1 MQMASRVPWSRIIWE
16 RSKVSLGL
24 GSRSVDAPD
33 LALQTWIHELEGAP
47 PVKGHIAV
55 LAMRTN
61 TWFDFAAYT
70 ACWLR
75 RLGYRTTLLYSS
87 ADRERCYGRGATLR
101 ARIFANQF
109 TARLTAIP
117 DISLVDIDA
126 LPLPTQEGCLAYHA
140 WAEDM
145 APTVA
150 AYDLRVEEYDG
161 YPVEAKY
168 RKHTESCCELL
179 AKVASQ
185 AHALFTGAADERP
198 SRLVAYSGLIGVTP
212 AIGEAARRAGMD
224 VVFCE
229 AWTVKVGHMICS
241 MNQPAMIYDIP
252 AWLKLLSP
260 VWDDD
265 YQREVENFLRFQESN
280 DGGDSEWLKKYHQF
294 QRTSFTDELP
304 SELISFLENG
314 ERIFLLAPN
323 CVGDS
328 ATLRV
333 QAGFKNQ
340 REWLQAI
347 CNWFKSHPTFRLV
360 IRAHP
365 DELMLEKAGKL
376 VLRMGEVAVQ
386 VALGVPNVYVI
397 QGRESISTYGLIQVS
412 HVGLVWMSTI
422 GVDIV
427 VRGRPVLAAARP
439 KYSGLG
445 IVEEPKTREDYF
457 AILERLAREPEAP
470 TQEQREMGKKYL
482 AILSREFSYESFSAT
497 YRATGIHLS
506 GHAPRGEFETFYRML
521 AGELPIPSRPHS
533 RAEGR
538 I

>member
-1 MQMASRVPWSRIIWE
+1 M
-16 RSKVSLGL
+16 
-24 GSRSVDAPD
+24 
-33 LALQTWIHELEGAP
+33 
-47 PVKGHIAV
+47 
-55 LAMRTN
+55 
-61 TWFDFAAYT
+61 
-70 ACWLR
+70 
-75 RLGYRTTLLYSS
+75 
-87 ADRERCYGRGATLR
+87 
-101 ARIFANQF
+101 
-109 TARLTAIP
+109 
-117 DISLVDIDA
+117 
-126 LPLPTQEGCLAYHA
+126 AYHA
-140 WAEDM
+140 WAVDM

-168 RKHTESCCELL
+168 LKHTESCSELL
-179 AKVASQ
+179 AKVAAQ
-185 AHALFTGAADERP
+185 AHALFAGPADERP

-212 AIGEAARRAGMD
+212 AIGEAARRTGMD

-229 AWTVKVGHMICS
+229 GWTVKVGHMICS
-241 MNQPAMIYDIP
+241 MNQPALVYDIE
-252 AWLKLLSP
+252 AWLNLLRP
-260 VWDDD
+260 VWSDA
-265 YQREVENFLRFQESN
+265 YQREVEKFMHFQESN
-280 DGGDSEWLKKYHQF
+280 DVGDTEWLKTYHKF
-294 QRTSFTDELP
+294 QRASFSDQLP
-304 SELISFLENG
+304 KDLLSFLEG
-314 ERIFLLAPN
+314 ADRIFLLAPN

-333 QAGFKNQ
+333 QTGFENQ

-347 CNWFKSHPTFRLV
+347 CQWFKAHPTFRLV

-365 DELMLEKAGKL
+365 DELMLEKAGKM

-397 QGRESISTYGLIQVS
+397 QGREAISTYGLIQVS

-470 TQEQREMGKKYL
+470 TQEQREIGKKYL
-482 AILSREFSYESFSAT
+482 AILSREFSYESFSSS

>member
-1 MQMASRVPWSRIIWE
+1 MKTSFTTPWSRIIWE
-16 RSKVSLGL
+16 RSKVSFGL

-33 LALQTWIHELEGAP
+33 LALQTWIQELKDAP
-47 PVKGHIAV
+47 QVKGHIAV
-55 LAMRTN
+55 LAMRTS
-61 TWFDFAAYT
+61 TWFEFAAYT

-75 RLGYRTTLLYSS
+75 RLGYRTTLFYSS
-87 ADRERCYGRGATLR
+87 GERERCYGRGTTLKT
-101 ARIFANQF
+101 RIFAGHF
-109 TARLTAIP
+109 TDCLSAIP
-117 DISLVDIDA
+117 DISLVDIDT
-126 LPLPTQEGCLAYHA
+126 LPNPTQEECMAYHA
-140 WAEDM
+140 WAVDM

-168 RKHTESCCELL
+168 LKHTESCSELL
-179 AKVASQ
+179 AKVAAQ
-185 AHALFTGAADERP
+185 AHALFAGPADERP

-212 AIGEAARRAGMD
+212 AIGEAARRTGMD

-229 AWTVKVGHMICS
+229 GWTVKVGHMICS
-241 MNQPAMIYDIP
+241 MNQPALVYDIE
-252 AWLKLLSP
+252 AWLNLLRP
-260 VWDDD
+260 VWSDA
-265 YQREVENFLRFQESN
+265 YQREVEKFMHFQESN
-280 DGGDSEWLKKYHQF
+280 DVGDTEWLKTYHKF
-294 QRTSFTDELP
+294 QRASFSDQLP
-304 SELISFLENG
+304 KDLLSFLEG
-314 ERIFLLAPN
+314 ADRIFLLAPN

-333 QAGFKNQ
+333 QTGFENQ

-347 CNWFKSHPTFRLV
+347 CQWFKAHPTFRLV

-365 DELMLEKAGKL
+365 DELMLEKAGKM

-397 QGRESISTYGLIQVS
+397 QGREAISTYGLIQVS

-470 TQEQREMGKKYL
+470 TQEQREIGKKYL
-482 AILSREFSYESFSAT
+482 AILSREFSYESFSSS